1 MASDEPADR
10 PDRKTKRGAAEH
22 PSRYATDYHAPVLY
36 HAVVEGLVTDPDGVY
51 VDATL
56 GGGGHSAALLDAL
69 SEKGRVIGIDRD
81 ADGLAEAERRL
92 AGEIARGRFQTLRG
106 NFADVRQLLEKTDV
120 GLVHGLLLDLGVSSH
135 QLDEA
140 ERGFSFSA
148 EGTLDMR
155 MDQRGSLTAR
165 DVVNEWDEPELR
177 QLFFDYGEEPKARRI
192 AQAIVQARPVET
204 TRELAEAVRRVVPA
218 RQANKTLAR
227 IFQAIR
233 IAVNGEMEAL
243 EEALAAGLHVL
254 RVGDP
259 EAGRPGGRMA
269 VIAYHSLEDRR
280 AKRFFRYGNL
290 EGEPVRDLYGQ
301 LLTPWREVTRKPNLP
316 DDSEIAANPR
326 ARSARLRIA
335 ERIALPDTAAIT

>member
-1 MASDEPADR
+1 MASDEPVDR
-10 PDRKTKRGAAEH
+10 SDRKKRGAAEH
-22 PSRYATDYHAPVLY
+22 PSRYATDYHAPVLC

-81 ADGLAEAERRL
+81 ADGLAEAEKRL
-92 AGEIARGRFQTLRG
+92 TREIERGRFQTLRG
-106 NFADVRQLLEKTDV
+106 NFADVRQLLARTDV
-120 GLVHGLLLDLGVSSH
+120 GPVDGLLLDLGVSSH

-140 ERGFSFSA
+140 ERGFSFSS
-148 EGTLDMR
+148 EGALDMR
-155 MDQRGSLTAR
+155 MDQRGGLTAR
-165 DVVNEWDEPELR
+165 DVVNESDERELR
-177 QLFFDYGEEPKARRI
+177 QLFFEYGEEPKARRI

-204 TRELAEAVRRVVPA
+204 TRALAEAVRRVVPS

-233 IAVNGEMEAL
+233 IAVNGEMDAL
-243 EEALAAGLHVL
+243 EAALEAGRDVL
-254 RVGDP
+254 QVGDP

-290 EGEPVRDLYGQ
+290 DGEPVRDLYGR
-301 LLTPWREVTRKPNLP
+301 LLTPWREVTRKPIQP
-316 DDSEIAANPR
+316 SDEEIAANPR

-335 ERIALPDTAAIT
+335 ERIVLPDTAPST